1 MNTNNP
7 FDNDKATQNQF
18 VLSYELL
25 YLLQWLIEY
34 EADTLKKMITRAVK
48 VGFKEKSEISHD
60 VVELQVSDSI
70 QQSIVDFLGLLDSLL
85 LEVQHDYNIQKIL
98 HQNLVPALKQIDS
111 TVCDSATV
119 ESSLEKTSAKI
130 EHSPEQAQE
139 ILFKEILK
147 RWKPHKKNLN

>member
-1 MNTNNP
+1 MNSNNP
-7 FDNDKATQNQF
+7 FDNDKSNQNQF

-25 YLLQWLIEY
+25 YLLQWLVEY
-34 EADTLKKMITRAVK
+34 ESETLKKMISRAVK
-48 VGFKEKSEISHD
+48 VGFKDNNEMSHD

-85 LEVQHDYNIQKIL
+85 IEVQHEHNIKKIL
-98 HQNLVPALKQIDS
+98 QQNLVPALKQLDS

-119 ESSLEKTSAKI
+119 ESSLEKTSSKI

-147 RWKPHKKNLN
+147 RWKPHKKSLN